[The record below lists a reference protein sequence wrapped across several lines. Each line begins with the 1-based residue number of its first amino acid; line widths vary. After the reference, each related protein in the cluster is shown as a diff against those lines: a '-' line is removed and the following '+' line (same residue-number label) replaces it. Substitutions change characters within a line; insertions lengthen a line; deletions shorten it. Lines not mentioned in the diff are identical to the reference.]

1 MHDTRH
7 SFGCFDFASFHNL
20 HESLP
25 LPRTL
30 WQAVRHAAFY
40 VYNER
45 VSQPGWCSSEY
56 CFLFP
61 ICKFTGRFAKG
72 KPLSLTSQRTACGC
86 CVGIRNT
93 GNPASDS
100 QTGGQPGPG
109 HLPLGGN
116 RVSICWQPRFST
128 SDSTRNSAT
137 LYMGFMCMGTR
148 SHTARQQWQVTLTCL
163 QQTHRSTV
171 EHQCAFGF
179 WWCTT
184 IVTTHCHH
192 RHHHHHHHHD
202 HDHVTTCFVMVR
214 SPLNFRVMLCSGQL
228 AWCSLS
234 ASNHRRHGAQQGRS
248 RRVPPCNV
256 PGTWQNHQG
265 GHGQAIFLFA

>member
-1 MHDTRH
+1 MTPNIVLDALILLH
-7 SFGCFDFASFHNL
+7 STISTSPCHFQEVYDKPLGMRLFMFAMKGSVSLDGVPLSIVFFFQFD
-20 HESLP
+20 
-25 LPRTL
+25 
-30 WQAVRHAAFY
+30 
-40 VYNER
+40 
-45 VSQPGWCSSEY
+45 
-56 CFLFP
+56 P
-61 ICKFTGRFAKG
+61 ISKFTGRFAKG

-109 HLPLGGN
+109 HLPFGGN

-179 WWCTT
+179 
-184 IVTTHCHH
+184 
-192 RHHHHHHHHD
+192 
-202 HDHVTTCFVMVR
+202 
-214 SPLNFRVMLCSGQL
+214 
-228 AWCSLS
+228 
-234 ASNHRRHGAQQGRS
+234 
-248 RRVPPCNV
+248 
-256 PGTWQNHQG
+256 
-265 GHGQAIFLFA
+265 